1 MPHEQKLTVHTIKLK
16 PKTKKVE
23 NTNRW
28 LFRNIIN
35 EANTD
40 SINDQYL
47 FLEIFKKFIYF
58 LDTEEM
64 YKDSDN
70 HKCMTINQADISES
84 TINPNIIPHPD
95 NFIIE
100 GKIEGGSFGRKRNK
114 ISTANK
120 TDKSEVKEKDAITDY
135 FYFMIYTPL
144 YSDKSIM
151 FIHSYSDSNIDN
163 IVKKFLRSFLSH
175 SDVFG
180 EPTIKRFIPKEI
192 IADFKSEATVSSLT
206 FSTDILSESL
216 LDKTCKTQAQ
226 NFNVTIKISP
236 IGDEFTINEFENAK
250 ELIQKKTFSN
260 ILHLNQ
266 FKKRSGVMRDGN
278 TNKTSPFQ
286 LDSFDIKPAILLSKY
301 IDIKNDESDFDE
313 IKKYC
318 LELLETIKLEI
329 YTHHAVQNR

>member
-216 LDKTCKTQAQ
+216 LDKTYKTQAQ

-266 FKKRSGVMRDGN
+266 FKKRSGMMRDGN

-286 LDSFDIKPAILLSKY
+286 LDSFDIKPSILLSKY

-318 LELLETIKLEI
+318 FELLETVKLEI
-329 YTHHAVQNR
+329 YAHHAVQNR